1 MNIRAGGKFGYKLK
15 FIENNK
21 ELYLYHTRFQNKYLS
36 K

>member
-1 MNIRAGGKFGYKLK
+1 MGAKLGYKLK

-21 ELYLYHTRFQNKYLS
+21 ELWLYHTRFLNKYLS